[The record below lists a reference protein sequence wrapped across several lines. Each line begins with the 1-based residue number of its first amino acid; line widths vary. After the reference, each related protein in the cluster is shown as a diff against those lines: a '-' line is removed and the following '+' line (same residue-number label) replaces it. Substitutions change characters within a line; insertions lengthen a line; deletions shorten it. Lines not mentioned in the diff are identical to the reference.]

1 MEDWRTTLG
10 QIRAVLVEEG
20 GAWSA
25 QCLDYDIAAQAET
38 LLDLHDELMR
48 VLVAHIAA
56 SVELG
61 REPFSSIK
69 PAPQRFWELYE
80 HGLGMESKP
89 NSFRMGT
96 GQLPAIKAE
105 MRVARSLAAVA

>member
-1 MEDWRTTLG
+1 MEDWRTKLG
-10 QIRAVLVEEG
+10 QIRAVLFEEG

-38 LLDLHDELMR
+38 FLDLHDEVAR

-56 SVELG
+56 SIELG
-61 REPFSSIK
+61 REPFASVK

-80 HGLGMESKP
+80 KGLRVESKP
-89 NSFRMGT
+89 AAFALAK
-96 GQLPAIKAE
+96 GQLPPIAIE
-105 MRVARSLAAVA
+105 MRVARSLTAVG